1 MLPIMC
7 LLFAGYVVLR
17 CLEIW
22 SVDMAHWSTPTIGA
36 FMRIWAGMTC
46 LGTIVLAV
54 SVFSYAETLRG
65 DLIAV
70 LKSPATIETAVGVG
84 ALFLIGYG
92 WRKGKRFRMKKLIA
106 RLNRQTVTDGIDLSR
121 SLM

>member
-7 LLFAGYVVLR
+7 LLLAGYVVLR

-22 SVDMAHWSTPTIGA
+22 SVDLSHWSSPAIGT
-36 FMRIWAGMTC
+36 FIRIWAGMTC

-54 SVFSYAETLRG
+54 SVLRSAETVRG
-65 DLIAV
+65 DILAV
-70 LKSPATIETAVGVG
+70 LKSPATIATVLGVG
-84 ALFLIGYG
+84 LLLLFSYG
-92 WRKGKRFRMKKLIA
+92 WARGRRFRIRKLIA
-106 RLNRQTVTDGIDLSR
+106 RLNRQTVMDGIDISR